1 MTRYKVGTLV
11 TKEGPEYFVKDT
23 KEDVRIHGS
32 FDTERVAQIFADFL
46 NERDKHEE
54 NSLRKVGGEDPEGRA

>member
-1 MTRYKVGTLV
+1 MKRFKVGTMM
-11 TKEGPEYFVKDT
+11 TARGPEYFVLDS
-23 KEDVRIHGS
+23 ENDARIHSS

-54 NSLRKVGGEDPEGRA
+54 NSLRKVDGKDPA